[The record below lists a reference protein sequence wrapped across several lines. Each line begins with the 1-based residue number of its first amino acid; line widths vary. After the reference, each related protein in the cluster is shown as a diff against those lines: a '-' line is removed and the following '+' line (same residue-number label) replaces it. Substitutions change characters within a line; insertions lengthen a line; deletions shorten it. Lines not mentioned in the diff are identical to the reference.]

1 MEEIKKLFD
10 SVRQRLTGGA
20 LKDAVVSKPLTAG
33 ERHVLV
39 LSEVSLGFGAG
50 GGTGEATTAGKSAKG
65 TGGGSGGM
73 SKASPVA
80 VLVVEGGKVR
90 LEKIGN

>member
-1 MEEIKKLFD
+1 MEEIKKLFEA
-10 SVRQRLTGGA
+10 VRQRMSGTA

-33 ERHVLV
+33 ERHVVV
-39 LSEVSLGFGAG
+39 LSEVTLMFAGG
-50 GGTGEATTAGKSAKG
+50 GGTGEGTTAGKAAKG

-80 VLVVEGGKVR
+80 VLVVENGKAR
-90 LEKIGN
+90 IEKIGN

>member
-1 MEEIKKLFD
+1 MEQIKKLFETL
-10 SVRQRLTGGA
+10 RQHLTGGA
-20 LKDAVVSKPLTAG
+20 LKDAVVSKPLSAG

-39 LSEVSLGFGAG
+39 LSEVTVAFGGG
-50 GGTGEATTAGKSAKG
+50 GGTGESAVGGKTAKG
-65 TGGGSGGM
+65 DGGGSGGA
-73 SKASPVA
+73 SRASPVA